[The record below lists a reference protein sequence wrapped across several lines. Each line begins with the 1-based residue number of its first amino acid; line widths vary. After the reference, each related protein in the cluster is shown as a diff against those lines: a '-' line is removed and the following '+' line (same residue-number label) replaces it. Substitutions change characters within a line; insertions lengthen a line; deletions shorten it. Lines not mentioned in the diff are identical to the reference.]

1 MMADDLGFR
10 IVGPCT
16 GERRLVCWP
25 TAFVGYASLDKRID
39 VSDEAYLSAF
49 TFGEDFRRHL
59 DANGSTKS
67 FDGLCGGE
75 FVWFDIDREDKHT
88 KQVDLEGARRDAAR
102 LCLFICERYSI
113 DDDSLLVFFSGSKGF
128 HVGLPTDLWQP
139 TASGLFNLTA
149 RRLAEGLAASCEV
162 VIDSGVFDK
171 VRAFRA
177 PNSRH
182 QKTGLHKRRLSLD
195 ELMRLSVERIQ
206 ALAREPLAF
215 DVPTVSTRCDVAA
228 GDWQEAARRVEQET
242 EAARERRASSD
253 RSARLNRQ
261 TLDFITNGA
270 GLGDRHRTLFSAAAN
285 LAEFGCPVELA
296 HELLT
301 EAALDS
307 GLSPSE
313 TRRQIDCGL
322 SHNAAGRQAAS
333 PCVAASTPTAITTAN
348 PQPTSSP
355 KSGTLFAS
363 DIQGKG
369 YYG

>member
-25 TAFVGYASLDKRID
+25 TALVAYASLDKRID

-59 DANGSTKS
+59 DATGSTKS
-67 FDGLCGGE
+67 FDGVCGAE

-128 HVGLPTDLWQP
+128 HIGLPTDLWQP
-139 TASGLFNLTA
+139 TTSLLFNAVA
-149 RRLAEGLAASCEV
+149 RRLAEGLAGAVQV

-182 QKTGLHKRRLSLD
+182 PKTGLHKRWLSLD
-195 ELMRLSVERIQ
+195 ELMKLSVERIQ
-206 ALAREPLAF
+206 ELAREPLAF
-215 DVPTVSTRCDVAA
+215 DVPTVSTRSDVAA
-228 GDWQEAARRVEQET
+228 GDWQETVKRVEHET
-242 EAARERRASSD
+242 EAVRDRRADPNRVS
-253 RSARLNRQ
+253 RLNRG
-261 TLDFITNGA
+261 TLDFIRDGA
-270 GLGDRHRTLFSAAAN
+270 GRGDRHRLLFSAAAN

-322 SHNAAGRQAAS
+322 NHSRKGNA
-333 PCVAASTPTAITTAN
+333 
-348 PQPTSSP
+348 
-355 KSGTLFAS
+355 
-363 DIQGKG
+363 
-369 YYG
+369 

>member
-1 MMADDLGFR
+1 MMADTLGFR

-16 GERRLVCWP
+16 NERRLVDWP
-25 TAFVGYASLDKRID
+25 TAFVAYASLDERID
-39 VSDEAYLSAF
+39 ATDEAYLSAF
-49 TFGEDFRRHL
+49 TFGEDFRRHI
-59 DANGSTKS
+59 DAHGSTKG
-67 FDGLCGGE
+67 FDGVCGGE
-75 FVWFDIDREDKHT
+75 FIWFDIDREG
-88 KQVDLEGARRDAAR
+88 DLETARRDAAR

-113 DDDSLLVFFSGSKGF
+113 DDDSLLIFFSGSKGF
-128 HVGLPTDLWQP
+128 HIGLPTDLWQP
-139 TASGLFNLTA
+139 TASLLFNAVA
-149 RRLAEGLAASCEV
+149 RRLAEGLAGAVQV

-182 QKTGLHKRRLSLD
+182 GKTGLHKRRLSLD
-195 ELMRLSVERIQ
+195 ELMKLSVERIRE
-206 ALAREPLAF
+206 LAREPLEF

-228 GDWQEAARRVEQET
+228 GDWQETVERIEHET
-242 EAARERRASSD
+242 EANRERRADPNRVS
-253 RSARLNRQ
+253 RLNRA
-261 TLDFITNGA
+261 TLDFIANGA
-270 GLGDRHRTLFSAAAN
+270 GLGDRHRALFSAAAN

-322 SHNAAGRQAAS
+322 SHNTAGRQAAR

-355 KSGTLFAS
+355 TSGTLFAS

>member
-25 TAFVGYASLDKRID
+25 TAFVAHASLDERAD
-39 VSDEAYLSAF
+39 VNREGYLSAF

-59 DANGSTKS
+59 DANGSTKG
-67 FDGLCGGE
+67 FDGVCGGE
-75 FVWFDIDREDKHT
+75 FVWFDIDRT
-88 KQVDLEGARRDAAR
+88 DLEAARRDAAR
-102 LCLFICERYSI
+102 LCLCLAERYRL
-113 DDDSLLVFFSGSKGF
+113 DDDALLVFFSGSKGF
-128 HVGLPTDLWQP
+128 HIGLATDFWEP
-139 TASGLFNLTA
+139 TATTLFNRVA
-149 RRLAEGLAASCEV
+149 CRLAETLATAAAV
-162 VIDSGVFDK
+162 AIDLGVYDK

-182 QKTGLHKRRLSLD
+182 PKTGLHKRALSLD
-195 ELMRLSVERIQ
+195 ELTRLSVGRILE
-206 ALAREPLAF
+206 LAREPLAF
-215 DVPTVSTRCDVAA
+215 DVPTVSTRCDQAA

-253 RSARLNRQ
+253 RSARLNRA
-261 TLDFITNGA
+261 TLDFIRDGA
-270 GLGDRHRTLFSAAAN
+270 GSGDRHRLLFSAAAN

-307 GLSPSE
+307 GLSPSDV
-313 TRRQIDCGL
+313 RRQIDCGL
-322 SHNAAGRQAAS
+322 NHNAAGRQVAS
-333 PCVAASTPTAITTAN
+333 PCDPTAN

-355 KSGTLFAS
+355 KAGTLFTS

>member
-16 GERRLVCWP
+16 NERRLVCWP
-25 TAFVGYASLDKRID
+25 TAFVAYASLDERIN
-39 VSDEAYLSAF
+39 VNDEAYLSAF
-49 TFGEDFRRHL
+49 MFGEDFDKHL
-59 DANGSTKS
+59 DKNGSTKG
-67 FDGLCGGE
+67 FDGVCGGE
-75 FVWFDIDREDKHT
+75 FVWFDIDRT
-88 KQVDLEGARRDAAR
+88 DLEAARRDAAR
-102 LCLFICERYSI
+102 LCLCLVERYSL
-113 DDDSLLVFFSGSKGF
+113 DDDALLVFFSGSKGF
-128 HVGLPTDLWQP
+128 HVGLPTDLWGP

-149 RRLAEGLAASCEV
+149 RRLAEGLAASGEV

-182 QKTGLHKRRLSLD
+182 AKTGLHKRRLSLD
-195 ELMRLSVERIQ
+195 ELMRLSAERIQ

-215 DVPTVSTRCDVAA
+215 DVPTVSTRCDQAA
-228 GDWQEAARRVEQET
+228 TDWQEAARRVEQET

-253 RSARLNRQ
+253 RSARLNRA

-270 GLGDRHRTLFSAAAN
+270 GSGDRHRLLFSAAAN
-285 LAEFGCPVELA
+285 LAEFGCPIELA

-333 PCVAASTPTAITTAN
+333 SCEPTSTAN
-348 PQPTSSP
+348 PQPTPSP
-355 KSGTLFAS
+355 TGGTLFAS

>member
-25 TAFVGYASLDKRID
+25 TALVAYASLDKRID

-59 DANGSTKS
+59 DATGSTKS
-67 FDGLCGGE
+67 FDGVCGAE

-128 HVGLPTDLWQP
+128 HIGLPTDLWQP
-139 TASGLFNLTA
+139 TTSLLFNAVA
-149 RRLAEGLAASCEV
+149 RRLAEGLAGAVQV

-182 QKTGLHKRRLSLD
+182 PKTGLHKRWLSLD
-195 ELMRLSVERIQ
+195 ELMKLSVERIQ
-206 ALAREPLAF
+206 ELAREPLAF
-215 DVPTVSTRCDVAA
+215 DVPTVSTRSDVAA
-228 GDWQEAARRVEQET
+228 GDWQETVKRVEHET
-242 EAARERRASSD
+242 EAVRDRRADPNRVS
-253 RSARLNRQ
+253 RLNRG
-261 TLDFITNGA
+261 TLDFIRDGA
-270 GLGDRHRTLFSAAAN
+270 GSGDRHRLLFSAAAN

-322 SHNAAGRQAAS
+322 NHSR
-333 PCVAASTPTAITTAN
+333 
-348 PQPTSSP
+348 
-355 KSGTLFAS
+355 
-363 DIQGKG
+363 KG
-369 YYG
+369 NGS